1 MNNDFNT
8 YLWNLLKNHYGHNVS
23 IAIWGNEDDPANV
36 SLIDEDTNEI
46 IIDAELYTLCAR
58 DDI

>member
-1 MNNDFNT
+1 LEFI
-8 YLWNLLKNHYGHNVS
+8 KNHYGHNVS
-23 IAIWGNEDDPANV
+23 IAIWGDEDDPANI
-36 SLIDEDTNEI
+36 SLVDENTNEI